1 MPATPVSLSRLRFDP
16 ASPLAVLVA
25 ALMLF
30 AASTDA
36 QDAPP
41 EPPYTGVIAVDSVEA
56 RGSAGRVFYPVA
68 ELKKGDR
75 VIVEDDDYFTW
86 FRIQAPTSV
95 RAHISQADV
104 EAGGDGSRGVVT
116 SDIAQVR
123 VMGLDRT
130 AEDSFKTLISLTKG
144 DAVTI
149 LDRDDKRFIIEAP
162 KGTTVFLPPGS
173 VEPLQNQPEFD
184 AEEDTPT
191 PAPAPAPTPV
201 VETPE
206 IATDTPAPEA
216 VTVGSAGDM
225 VPLDAEVEADTSET
239 PETQVTDVTA
249 EVEADTDLPPLVV
262 PPPLPTPADDA
273 DTPLVGD
280 TPAADDG
287 EPSETPADAT
297 TEAPAPKPVETLAVN
312 EALRAVELEMLPQ
325 FELPV
330 EQQPLDQIE
339 AAYSQVAAEQELTGV
354 DARIVENRLA
364 AVSRN
369 RQFAAALAQIE
380 QRQSAVPTL
389 EPLAIEPDADEPYA
403 AVGVMSVSTVLSEQ
417 GGKVFRVVDPATRRT
432 IAYVQPAVGVDPAL
446 SLGEIVGVRGQRQ
459 YDPSLNA
466 QLIIAQQV
474 KVLAAD

>member
-1 MPATPVSLSRLRFDP
+1 MSAPPRLVPTVSALPAMVLAAVGLLLLATTP
-16 ASPLAVLVA
+16 A
-25 ALMLF
+25 A
-30 AASTDA
+30 A
-36 QDAPP
+36 QP
-41 EPPYTGVIAVDSVEA
+41 EPPYTGVVAVDSVEA

-68 ELKKGDR
+68 QLQRGDR

-95 RAHISQADV
+95 RAHINQADV

-123 VMGLDRT
+123 VMGLDRS

-144 DAVTI
+144 DPVTI
-149 LDRDDKRFIIEAP
+149 VDRDDKRFIIEAP
-162 KGTTVFLPPGS
+162 AGTTVFLPPGS

-184 AEEDTPT
+184 AAEDTP
-191 PAPAPAPTPV
+191 APTPAPTPV

-206 IATDTPAPEA
+206 PAVDTSAPEP

-225 VPLDAEVEADTSET
+225 VPLDAEVGADALEPADTA
-239 PETQVTDVTA
+239 VVTA
-249 EVEADTDLPPLVV
+249 EIEGEADLPPLVV
-262 PPPLPTPADDA
+262 PPPLPTPEASGDNM
-273 DTPLVGD
+273 PLVGD
-280 TPAADDG
+280 APAAEGDAEAKADG
-287 EPSETPADAT
+287 EPGEAGPAQA
-297 TEAPAPKPVETLAVN
+297 APKPVETLAVN
-312 EALRAVELEMLPQ
+312 PALREVELEMLPL
-325 FELPV
+325 FDLPV

-339 AAYSQVAAEQELTGV
+339 AAYSQIAAEQELQGV
-354 DARIVENRLA
+354 DERIVANRLA

-417 GGKVFRVVDPATRRT
+417 GGRVFRVVDPATRRT
-432 IAYVQPAVGVDPAL
+432 IAYVQPAAGVDPAL

-474 KVLAAD
+474 RVLAAD